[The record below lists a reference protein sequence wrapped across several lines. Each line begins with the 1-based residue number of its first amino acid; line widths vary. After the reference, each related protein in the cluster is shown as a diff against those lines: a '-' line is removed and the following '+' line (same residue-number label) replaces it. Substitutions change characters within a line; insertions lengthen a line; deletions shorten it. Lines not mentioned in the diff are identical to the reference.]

1 MIGGIIAI
9 ARNTYTEAIR
19 DRILY
24 MFLGFAVL
32 LIVSSKFISM
42 MTIGDPTKIMM
53 DVGLFS
59 IQMFGALIAVMM
71 SVLMISR
78 EFEQRTIHTIL
89 SKPVGRLQ
97 YLLGK
102 YFGLLAIIATMVVLM
117 AIALVLIIF
126 LFSFKFDLLLV
137 FGALMT
143 LFEMA
148 VLCAF
153 AVLFATVTKPILGSV
168 LTLSAFVL
176 GHLTG
181 ALWLILDRLENA
193 VADVVIPVLYY
204 ILPNLEVFNFKTEIV
219 HSLAIPWGVAAL
231 AVVYSVLYSAVLLV
245 IAWLQFKGKDIE

>member
-1 MIGGIIAI
+1 MTGGILAI
-9 ARNTYTEAIR
+9 ARNTFTEAIR

-24 MFLGFAVL
+24 LFLGFAVL
-32 LIVSSKFISM
+32 LIISSKFISM
-42 MTIGDPTKIMM
+42 MTIGDATKIMK
-53 DVGLFS
+53 DVGLFA

-102 YFGLLAIIATMVVLM
+102 YFGLLTIIGAMLGLM
-117 AIALVLIIF
+117 TIALVLIIF
-126 LFSFKFDLLLV
+126 LFSFQIDFLLT
-137 FGALMT
+137 FGAVMT
-143 LFEMA
+143 LLEMSI
-148 VLCAF
+148 LCAF

-168 LTLSAFVL
+168 LTLSAFAL

-181 ALWLILDRLENA
+181 ALWLLRDRLDNA

-204 ILPNLEVFNFKTEIV
+204 IMPNLEIFNFKTEVV
-219 HSLAIPWGVAAL
+219 HGLVIPWGAAVL
-231 AVVYSVLYSAVLLV
+231 AVVYAILYSAVLLLA
-245 IAWLQFKGKDIE
+245 AWMQFKSKDIE